1 MSPTVSPSPR
11 PLSASLLVT
20 AVSVNPAGPDTTS
33 VTLTVTVTSTSL
45 WFAGLN
51 TLGLAVHV
59 ITGGVLSILTVTTLL
74 GRLVLPA
81 ASVTVLADDDTAV
94 PSPLRTWSAGQAPA
108 GMPS

>member
-20 AVSVNPAGPDTTS
+20 DLSVNPAGPDRAS
-33 VTLTVTVTSTSL
+33 VTWKATVTSTSL
-45 WFAGLN
+45 WFAGFRIF
-51 TLGLAVHV
+51 GLAVHV
-59 ITGGVLSILTVTTLL
+59 TTGAVLSILTVTTLL
-74 GRLVLPA
+74 RALTLPA
-81 ASVTVLADDDTAV
+81 ASVTVLAVDDTAV